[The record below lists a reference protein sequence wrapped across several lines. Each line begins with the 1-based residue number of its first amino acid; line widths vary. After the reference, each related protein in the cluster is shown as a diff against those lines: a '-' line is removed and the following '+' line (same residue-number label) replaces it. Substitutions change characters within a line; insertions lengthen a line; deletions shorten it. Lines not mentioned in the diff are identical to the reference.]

1 MFTISTHDNNIKHAD
16 PVIIFYYVYQN
27 WFFCSFHW
35 FGLAIII
42 SISKMLVKK
51 STDLKLNLPLSRRL
65 RFCDA
70 VFRVVSGNLFLLLL
84 LSFLFLS
91 SLSSSSSSDSV
102 RTRFLSDERL
112 T

>member
-1 MFTISTHDNNIKHAD
+1 MFTISTHDNNIKTCRFGH
-16 PVIIFYYVYQN
+16 IFYYVYQN
-27 WFFCSFHW
+27 QFFCSFHW
-35 FGLAIII
+35 FWLAIII

-65 RFCDA
+65 SLLRP

-91 SLSSSSSSDSV
+91 SLSSSSSDGVWHVS
-102 RTRFLSDERL
+102 
-112 T
+112 